1 MRHICCVSVGLRVS
15 EVQVVKLKRKGEGGR
30 GKGSRGQEGVKRV
43 TKGSGQEGV
52 NFSGAGLGL

>member
-1 MRHICCVSVGLRVS
+1 MWVGLRVS
-15 EVQVVKLKRKGEGGR
+15 ESQVVKLKRRGERGR